1 MLFCDQFKSG
11 DILILLAQQDRKTHK
26 ILTYPQS
33 HLWGVGEWET
43 FSTDW
48 GLKASL
54 AGLTGLPD
62 ISCLGGVRLAG
73 EVERGRGEREVLERL

>member
-1 MLFCDQFKSG
+1 M
-11 DILILLAQQDRKTHK
+11 K
-26 ILTYPQS
+26 IKPRAY
-33 HLWGVGEWET
+33 LWGVGEWDT

-62 ISCLGGVRLAG
+62 ISLLGGERLAG
-73 EVERGRGEREVLERL
+73 EDERGRGDRDVLERL